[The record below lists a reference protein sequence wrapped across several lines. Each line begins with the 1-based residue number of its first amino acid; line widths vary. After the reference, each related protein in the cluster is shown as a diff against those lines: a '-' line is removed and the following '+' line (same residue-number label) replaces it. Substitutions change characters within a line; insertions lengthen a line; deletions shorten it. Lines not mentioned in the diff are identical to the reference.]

1 MAIRVLRLK
10 GYKGFKTSVICSFS
24 FNFKLN
30 KCAHYEAAFVGHSSM
45 ANKNFKLLLNIW
57 RKKQNSGS

>member
-10 GYKGFKTSVICSFS
+10 GYKGFKTSVTCSFS

-30 KCAHYEAAFVGHSSM
+30 KCARYEAAFVGHSSM
-45 ANKNFKLLLNIW
+45 ANKNFKLLLNI
-57 RKKQNSGS
+57 